1 MLWSIRLSPDPRGV
15 GGCLGVPDPGRPL
28 GARGWRT
35 DFPTWAGGPRWPAA
49 SSGTR
54 SPLNNTHTQRCRTV
68 GERKGGPPP
77 PRRWPGPSCHPQPPH
92 PGPGSSLLSGIHTA
106 PIPHLPH
113 SLAKQP
119 AIFFPSLHFGGSADP
134 GHAGSCPLLWSSTRE
149 KARK

>member
-15 GGCLGVPDPGRPL
+15 GGCLGVPDPGSPR

-35 DFPTWAGGPRWPAA
+35 DFPTWAGGPRWPAG
-49 SSGTR
+49 SSRTR
-54 SPLNNTHTQRCRTV
+54 SPLNNPHTQRCTTV
-68 GERKGGPPP
+68 GERKGGRPSPLAGTVLPPP
-77 PRRWPGPSCHPQPPH
+77 SL
-92 PGPGSSLLSGIHTA
+92 PGPGSSLPSGIHTA

-119 AIFFPSLHFGGSADP
+119 TLFFPSLHFGGSADA
-134 GHAGSCPLLWSSTRE
+134 GHAGSCPFLWSSTRE